1 LTQRVYQ
8 FDRPKANWSLVEGI
22 CDNDAFAFAN
32 KSSIASGMVGSYWD
46 FDDNG
51 SVSTELDAEH
61 QFSSPGKKNVKLV
74 ATSEF
79 GCKDSMVKE
88 IEVRESP
95 KASFTNTAA
104 CSLPPTEFTNTT
116 ADVAGTVAN
125 YAWDFGDGTTS
136 TAKSPSKNWTALGPK
151 TVTFTVT
158 LDNGCS
164 QTITKD
170 LSVLTQPK
178 ANFTAGDVCAGDAV
192 VFVNNTTW
200 PQGEISYAW
209 DFGDN
214 TASVSSDPSKTYNV
228 IQTTSYNVTLYAYIK
243 GGCADSLTQRVT
255 INEAPRTCDFT
266 ASTDYEFGFFGVKV
280 EPIDG
285 SGNAGGQDNVDY
297 TWVFEGGGKL
307 YSADKNAAVQHNF
320 VDDGAYTITMRAKVR
335 QTGCECTQ
343 TKEFVMNR
351 SAAEGLAK
359 MGLGVF
365 PNPSNGEFQ
374 VALTPDFGS
383 IVNMEL
389 TNLSGQRVW
398 SQTADNNGLI
408 QVQAAGLTP
417 GVYLIRVASESHSA
431 TQKITIQ

>member
-1 LTQRVYQ
+1 
-8 FDRPKANWSLVEGI
+8 
-22 CDNDAFAFAN
+22 
-32 KSSIASGMVGSYWD
+32 
-46 FDDNG
+46 
-51 SVSTELDAEH
+51 
-61 QFSSPGKKNVKLV
+61 
-74 ATSEF
+74 
-79 GCKDSMVKE
+79 
-88 IEVRESP
+88 
-95 KASFTNTAA
+95 
-104 CSLPPTEFTNTT
+104 
-116 ADVAGTVAN
+116 
-125 YAWDFGDGTTS
+125 
-136 TAKSPSKNWTALGPK
+136 
-151 TVTFTVT
+151 
-158 LDNGCS
+158 
-164 QTITKD
+164 
-170 LSVLTQPK
+170 
-178 ANFTAGDVCAGDAV
+178 
-192 VFVNNTTW
+192 
-200 PQGEISYAW
+200 
-209 DFGDN
+209 
-214 TASVSSDPSKTYNV
+214 
-228 IQTTSYNVTLYAYIK
+228 VTLYAYIK

-374 VALTPDFGS
+374 VVLTPDFGS

-417 GVYLIRVASESHSA
+417 GVYLIRVASDSHSA